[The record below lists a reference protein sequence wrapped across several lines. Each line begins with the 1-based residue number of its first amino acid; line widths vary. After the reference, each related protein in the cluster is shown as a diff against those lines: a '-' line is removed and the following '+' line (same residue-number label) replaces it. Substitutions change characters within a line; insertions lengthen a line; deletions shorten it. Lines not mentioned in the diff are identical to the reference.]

1 MPTYTTSGGVSRE
14 LTSWP
19 VMIDGVSRELETMF
33 GAVDGVQREIFSGI
47 RYTWEQY
54 LMREHLVAST
64 ENNTLRLSASATIT
78 KYASAYL
85 DSGSTETTAS
95 TIVTGDYFL
104 YKSTYYCA
112 ASDYS
117 SKSTKA
123 YTCSVSTEKQ
133 LIGTVQSKDLSDYP
147 ANGLHTDGYW
157 YRIVIDGLLENFSE
171 NEWSTIIKACQY
183 GYVPDTWVVGDQKS
197 MTIGGANYLID
208 IIGKD
213 HDSYADGSGTAPLTL
228 QMHELY
234 KTGYPMNSS
243 QTNAGGWKE
252 SAMRN
257 THLPAMLSQ
266 MPTEVQT
273 AIREV
278 SKTSSAGNQSSTID
292 TTADK
297 LFLLS
302 HIEIAGTTIGNYH
315 SQISATG
322 EGSQYAYYA
331 SGGSEIKNSPGSSA
345 SSWYTRSPYL
355 TSNDTFINYNSSG
368 TTEGSANVSYFPAP
382 AFCF

>member
-1 MPTYTTSGGVSRE
+1 MPTYTMVDGVSRE

-19 VMIDGVSRELETMF
+19 VMADGVQRELNNMVATV
-33 GAVDGVQREIFSGI
+33 GGVQREIFSGI
-47 RYTWEQY
+47 RYKWEQY

-64 ENNTLRLSASATIT
+64 ETVTLRLTSSESIT

-85 DSGSTETTAS
+85 DSGSTETTAG

-123 YTCSVSTEKQ
+123 YTCSVSTEKK

-183 GYVPDTWVVGDQKS
+183 GYVPDTWAVGDQKS

-228 QMHELY
+228 QMHELF
-234 KTGYPMNSS
+234 KTAYQMNSS
-243 QTNAGGWKE
+243 QTNVGGWKE

-257 THLPAMLSQ
+257 THLPAMLAQ

-278 SKTSSAGNQSSTID
+278 GKTSSAGNQSSTID

-302 HIEIAGTTIGNYH
+302 HIEIAGTTIGNYY

-331 SGGSEIKNSPGSSA
+331 SGGSKIKNSPGSSA
-345 SSWYTRSPYL
+345 SMWSTRSAYL
-355 TSNDTFINYNSSG
+355 PSSETFICYNSSG
-368 TTEGSANVSYFPAP
+368 NIVQSASYCYAAP